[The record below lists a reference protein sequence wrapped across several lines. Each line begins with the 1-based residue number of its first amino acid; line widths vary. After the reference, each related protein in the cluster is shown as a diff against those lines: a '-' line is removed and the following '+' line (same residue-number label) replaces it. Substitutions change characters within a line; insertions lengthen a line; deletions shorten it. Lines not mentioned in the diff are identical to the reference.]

1 MVTVLASSFL
11 QERFNGLDCFLAGIV
26 LVVSTSLSVVI
37 Y

>member
-1 MVTVLASSFL
+1 MVTVLASFL